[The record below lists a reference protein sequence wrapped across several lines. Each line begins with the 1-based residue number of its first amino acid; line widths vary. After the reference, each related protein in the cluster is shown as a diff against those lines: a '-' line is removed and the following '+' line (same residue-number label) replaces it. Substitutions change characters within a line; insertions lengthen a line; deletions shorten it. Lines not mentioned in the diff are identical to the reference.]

1 MFEKNIIIKNKRKPL
16 QIEIPN
22 KIITSYVSNKLGI
35 NKNDKKFNT
44 NLYSQTNKIKVAED
58 DYDSVVYNDLISK
71 DKLFFGY
78 KNNGKKKS
86 GSKSTYNMFNYNIK
100 LLNQE
105 DYFEKNIKINSKL
118 NMSFENK
125 NKISFLEN
133 ENELIIKDNS
143 ENNKNLMKIINLFAF
158 VNKKLHTKF
167 NQSKNVI
174 NKSTASN
181 LFEDNLITILTK
193 RPSKFSRKN
202 KKNDFPTLN
211 INHKLNITE
220 LFIDLEKGIPKN
232 KSKRL
237 EKLNNSIKITNKGN
251 MKNSNLKRINFKM
264 NDTYNNYY
272 FDDILF
278 PKRKTSLKES
288 RMNKSMKKININLN
302 ESSIDKI
309 LNLNK
314 WKNKNYSINYSNPK
328 RIKSKYIMKKII
340 NDYMNR
346 ENERISNMLHRESK
360 RKERGSHKIIKKRVV
375 LEEEYIV
382 NSEGDQRLLSVRR
395 LDNENNETNNQ
406 KYMKKIVNKENINS
420 SENSMKKNYK
430 LNNSFL
436 SSIFKESSGRM
447 KYTKRL
453 DGINS
458 LDDENRISY
467 LYSNSKNTKR
477 NFKNP
482 KNIIKS
488 IPSLIQ
494 NKNNKSSSKI
504 LKKQENKIPIKTDL
518 KEHKNKKRKI
528 NTKSTNKDK
537 KLKKKLFFNR
547 LYVNK
552 FNKSNNNSKINFYPN
567 YINSN
572 RTNNYLED
580 KGKLNQEK
588 NISIYNKIS
597 FSKKQPFMIYHN
609 EEKNQNFYIN
619 NNSQNCANM
628 VNIVFLNNEKNKTIK
643 ESEMPKAVC
652 GLKRNK
658 IKEIKSISMDINNN
672 SFIKSTRNHY
682 NKQVTKVASCDDIS
696 NKKNS
701 FSIYSSMDNINDKRI
716 KNLDIL
722 SYISSKPR
730 IEINNLKKKYIKK
743 IGFNKTGNSKNFIDF
758 IE

>member
-44 NLYSQTNKIKVAED
+44 NLYSQTNKIKAAED

-71 DKLFFGY
+71 DKLFFGN

-133 ENELIIKDNS
+133 ENELIIRDNS

-174 NKSTASN
+174 NKSTNSN

-272 FDDILF
+272 YDDILL

-340 NDYMNR
+340 NEYMIR

-436 SSIFKESSGRM
+436 SSIFKDSSGRM

-477 NFKNP
+477 NIKNT

-528 NTKSTNKDK
+528 NTKSTNKEK
-537 KLKKKLFFNR
+537 NLKKKLFFNR

-628 VNIVFLNNEKNKTIK
+628 VNIVFLNNEKNKSIK

-658 IKEIKSISMDINNN
+658 FEEIKSISMDINNN
-672 SFIKSTRNHY
+672 SFIKSTRNQY

-716 KNLDIL
+716 KNLNIL

-730 IEINNLKKKYIKK
+730 MEINNLKKKYIKK
-743 IGFNKTGNSKNFIDF
+743 IGFNKTGNSNNFIDF

>member
-133 ENELIIKDNS
+133 ENELIMRDNS

-272 FDDILF
+272 YDDILL
-278 PKRKTSLKES
+278 PKRKKSLKES

-477 NFKNP
+477 NIKNT

-628 VNIVFLNNEKNKTIK
+628 VNIVFLNNEKNKSIK

-658 IKEIKSISMDINNN
+658 FEEIKSISMDINNN
-672 SFIKSTRNHY
+672 SFIKSTRNQY

-743 IGFNKTGNSKNFIDF
+743 IGFNKTGNSNNFIDF

>member
-1 MFEKNIIIKNKRKPL
+1 
-16 QIEIPN
+16 
-22 KIITSYVSNKLGI
+22 
-35 NKNDKKFNT
+35 
-44 NLYSQTNKIKVAED
+44 
-58 DYDSVVYNDLISK
+58 
-71 DKLFFGY
+71 
-78 KNNGKKKS
+78 
-86 GSKSTYNMFNYNIK
+86 
-100 LLNQE
+100 
-105 DYFEKNIKINSKL
+105 
-118 NMSFENK
+118 
-125 NKISFLEN
+125 
-133 ENELIIKDNS
+133 
-143 ENNKNLMKIINLFAF
+143 
-158 VNKKLHTKF
+158 
-167 NQSKNVI
+167 
-174 NKSTASN
+174 
-181 LFEDNLITILTK
+181 
-193 RPSKFSRKN
+193 
-202 KKNDFPTLN
+202 
-211 INHKLNITE
+211 
-220 LFIDLEKGIPKN
+220 
-232 KSKRL
+232 
-237 EKLNNSIKITNKGN
+237 
-251 MKNSNLKRINFKM
+251 
-264 NDTYNNYY
+264 
-272 FDDILF
+272 
-278 PKRKTSLKES
+278 
-288 RMNKSMKKININLN
+288 
-302 ESSIDKI
+302 
-309 LNLNK
+309 
-314 WKNKNYSINYSNPK
+314 
-328 RIKSKYIMKKII
+328 
-340 NDYMNR
+340 
-346 ENERISNMLHRESK
+346 
-360 RKERGSHKIIKKRVV
+360 
-375 LEEEYIV
+375 
-382 NSEGDQRLLSVRR
+382 
-395 LDNENNETNNQ
+395 
-406 KYMKKIVNKENINS
+406 
-420 SENSMKKNYK
+420 
-430 LNNSFL
+430 
-436 SSIFKESSGRM
+436 M

-477 NFKNP
+477 NIKNT

-504 LKKQENKIPIKTDL
+504 LKIQENKIPIKTDL
-518 KEHKNKKRKI
+518 KKHKNKKRKI
-528 NTKSTNKDK
+528 NTKSTNKEK
-537 KLKKKLFFNR
+537 NLKKKLFFNR

-628 VNIVFLNNEKNKTIK
+628 VNIVFLNNEKNKSIK

-672 SFIKSTRNHY
+672 SFIKSTRNQY

-716 KNLDIL
+716 KNLNIL

-730 IEINNLKKKYIKK
+730 MEINNLKKKYIKK
-743 IGFNKTGNSKNFIDF
+743 IGFNKTGNSNNFIDF